1 MSRDLKLENNDLEI
15 DPNTGDFLTADSDTQ
30 HVKDII
36 NSFSGWYKEFPT
48 VGVGIKRYLG
58 RPGGIQV
65 LKREIKLQ
73 LKSDGYRA
81 DNIIVKNNEIYI
93 TGQRVNGNL

>member
-1 MSRDLKLENNDLEI
+1 MSKDFKLENNDLAI
-15 DPNTGDFLTADSDTQ
+15 DATTGDFYIGDSDTQ

-36 NSFSGWYKEFPT
+36 SCFVGWYKEFPT
-48 VGVGIKRYLG
+48 IGVGVKRFLG

-65 LKREIKLQ
+65 LKREIKLH

-81 DNIIVKNNEIYI
+81 DNIIIKGNDIYI
-93 TGQRVNGNL
+93 TGDRV

>member
-1 MSRDLKLENNDLEI
+1 MSRDFKLENNDLAI
-15 DPNTGDFLTADSDTQ
+15 DANTGDFFLTDSDTQ

-36 NSFSGWYKEFPT
+36 NSFVGWYKEFPT
-48 VGVGIKRYLG
+48 LGVGVKRYLG

-65 LKREIKLQ
+65 LKREIKIH

-81 DNIIVKNNEIYI
+81 DNIIVQGNDIYI
-93 TGQRVNGNL
+93 TGDRV